1 MLLKKGC
8 MLNKKILIHFA
19 DDNDF
24 YLDSLKLAFDN
35 SKTEYNGINYE
46 VKVETFNSIEKF
58 SAYKGKGP
66 DIILLDIVFYDDYEA
81 GYKLLK
87 SARKKYPEKVI
98 IMYSGHDN
106 GETIAKYI
114 AGGAN
119 NFISKQTNLKK
130 LISNLIS
137 YYILYNNNEDSDLNS
152 KIDRSISGNTL
163 KAIAERVPKIIKS
176 PIKSVY
182 IYGKTGTG
190 KEVVSD
196 IFEQNIN
203 NKTPFIR
210 VNCAAISKTVML
222 SELFGHKKGAFT
234 GAQSDKVGLIE
245 AAENGWIFL
254 DEIDCLSEDT
264 QSSLL
269 RAIESGEIRPVG
281 SNETKNI
288 KFRILSAS
296 NKNLSELVKNK
307 KFRKD
312 LWQRLC
318 ITTIFIPPLS
328 ERKDEIP
335 IIANYI
341 AEKLPEGPYE
351 ITPATM
357 NVFESYSWSE
367 GNCRELYNCLLSM
380 TEEAY
385 MAKVFE
391 PSFIPERIY
400 NKINTDINSSAKNTS
415 NLQDIDI
422 RNYLYS
428 DIEENLFINTIKKVV
443 YNYNVKSKR
452 GIAKKIG
459 MSKSTFTRR
468 VDKLVLNNKLENIFD

>member
-1 MLLKKGC
+1 MLKKE
-8 MLNKKILIHFA
+8 LLIYFA

-24 YLDSLKLAFDN
+24 YLDSLKLAYDN
-35 SKTEYNGINYE
+35 SITDYNGVNYN
-46 VKVETFNSIEKF
+46 VKIKTFNSIEEF
-58 SAYKGKGP
+58 SKVKGENP
-66 DIILLDIVFYDDYEA
+66 DVILLDIVFYDDYEA

-114 AGGAN
+114 AAGAS
-119 NFISKQTNLKK
+119 NFISKQTSLKK
-130 LISNLIS
+130 LISNLIN
-137 YYILYNNNEDSDLNS
+137 YYILYNKDDNNKINGNIDSN
-152 KIDRSISGNTL
+152 ISGNTL
-163 KAIAERVPKIIKS
+163 KTIAERVPKILKS

-182 IYGKTGTG
+182 VYGKTGTG
-190 KEVVSD
+190 KEVVSN
-196 IFEQNIN
+196 IFEQNLN
-203 NKTPFIR
+203 NKSPFIR

-234 GAQSDKVGLIE
+234 GAQSDKIGLIE

-254 DEIDCLSEDT
+254 DEIDCLSEDA

-269 RAIESGEIRPVG
+269 RAIESGEIRSVG

-296 NKNLSELVKNK
+296 NKNLSELVKEK

-328 ERKDEIP
+328 ERKDEIS
-335 IIANYI
+335 IIANHI
-341 AEKLPEGPYE
+341 AKKLPEGPYE

-385 MAKVFE
+385 VSKVFE

-400 NKINTDINSSAKNTS
+400 IKINNDTSSSTIVPS
-415 NLQDIDI
+415 IVPEIDI
-422 RNYLYS
+422 SNYLYS
-428 DIEENLFINTIKKVV
+428 EIEENLFINTVKKVV
-443 YNYNVKSKR
+443 YNNNIKSKR
-452 GIAKKIG
+452 GVAKKIG

-468 VDKLVLNNKLENIFD
+468 VDKLISNNKLENIFE